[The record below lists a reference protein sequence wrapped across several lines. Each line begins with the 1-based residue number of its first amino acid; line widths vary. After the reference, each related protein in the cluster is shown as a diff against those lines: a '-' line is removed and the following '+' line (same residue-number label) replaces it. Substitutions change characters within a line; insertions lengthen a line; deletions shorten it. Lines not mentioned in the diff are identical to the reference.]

1 MVSQKN
7 ALSESSLRSYNP
19 SKPSSLACRLQAAS
33 GDLSDV
39 SACRMMILKVRFF
52 WDTLYIDKNLL
63 AISILFNKSENFQAC
78 SLAFG
83 DICLIAFSLSLLLP
97 SQQADSNLKSGTAFI
112 LLFSPS
118 LGHSEEPSLS
128 FSCLLFSCLTSWP
141 REPNWDWLRCSANFF
156 SAIFLCPPVQ
166 RNLVHGLG
174 SFGNQEEMFRCP
186 PPSYNFGRS
195 AGFEQFLCYE
205 NFRYKTQSWI
215 SKSFEI

>member
-1 MVSQKN
+1 MEPPTLFLSLSVSLFLNIMKY
-7 ALSESSLRSYNP
+7 ALTSGDILTARYIALNMSYIYWAKFRCFRHQLQGVPKKTHFQNYRCSPTIHSSP
-19 SKPSSLACRLQAAS
+19 QAWLAGS

-63 AISILFNKSENFQAC
+63 AISILFNKSENFQAS

-97 SQQADSNLKSGTAFI
+97 SQQADSNLKCGTAFI

-128 FSCLLFSCLTSWP
+128 FSCLLFSCLTS
-141 REPNWDWLRCSANFF
+141 
-156 SAIFLCPPVQ
+156 
-166 RNLVHGLG
+166 
-174 SFGNQEEMFRCP
+174 
-186 PPSYNFGRS
+186 
-195 AGFEQFLCYE
+195 
-205 NFRYKTQSWI
+205 
-215 SKSFEI
+215 